1 MILAIKI
8 SSDCYMCRVT
18 GITRV
23 YTNPSDMKPSIYTIL
38 PGEMFVSDKQAD
50 IGSSVLF
57 QISSPV
63 SEDRVLS
70 IPYDT
75 WVSSAYLDY
84 VPIEVV
90 EDEYTELPSPKECH
104 EYFVVK
110 VNYNTFYENSQ
121 TSEGYSWPL
130 TLGSVIEVDRYI
142 ENKTDTVSNIRYRIK
157 SINGSIEA
165 KEVGMWILGNPT
177 FYKNGTKYQN
187 HEKNTLE
194 SIAEENVPEG
204 AKTRRFGVMRA
215 AASTSTTKAATNA
228 KDAVMYVGQ
237 QETQSSPFDS
247 DLKVDAGVDLVN
259 QATKAASEQSSK
271 TQSKAEIA
279 SAGASETSTNTDDS
293 NTDVSNWSRPQED
306 LDEYAKISYTEVS
319 DYQEL
324 YKKYNLTY
332 MGENLMSI
340 PIGRMIFVH
349 GMPFQYTYLTDRRL
363 NNNTIYT
370 KEPTADKVKSG
381 EYDLY
386 GRMFAGDIAANMPIC
401 SITPGTPVFLTN
413 IKQSLFGVDS
423 NASNKEKGGWLP
435 LLSGIT
441 DFNVGDAIKSIID
454 QNDDKAYQ
462 YYSMEINT
470 TEYFNFVNALC
481 QTTARFMGLSNVK
494 YRNKACTSF
503 NWSSYNTA
511 AEQDYSMF
519 EEILG
524 INDGVAF
531 AFDPMSSISDTM
543 NNSTK
548 DSDLAGMINGISEK
562 ARELEFML
570 GTGGINLDIVN
581 SSEYEAA
588 IASVSDGVL
597 SGIRNP
603 LSVISTFISNATH
616 GMNVRFPEMWS
627 DSSINRAYDL
637 DMKFIT
643 PYATQFCKWRY
654 VIVPFLHLFCLAAP
668 QSKDTIM
675 NYSRPFLIKAYSR
688 GYFNVEMG
696 LIDTI
701 QWKRYGEGDMI
712 SEDGIPTEID
722 VSISFHDLYQQLAI
736 SLFNGSDGSENDIT
750 INLQRIAVFF
760 NNSGLMDMLGS
771 LSGVNTNRFNLGEK
785 LSLFASTAVGAFS
798 AHGSNVLSHIS
809 NRVRNSSL
817 VKFLYGV

>member
-8 SSDCYMCRVT
+8 TSDCYMCRVT

-23 YTNPSDMKPSIYTIL
+23 YTNPSDMKPSNHTIL

-84 VPIEVV
+84 APIEVI
-90 EDEYTELPSPKECH
+90 EDEYTELPSPQECH

-130 TLGSVIEVDRYI
+130 TLGSIIEVDRYI
-142 ENKTDTVSNIRYRIK
+142 ENKSDTISNIRYHIK
-157 SINGSIEA
+157 SIDGSTDA

-177 FYKNGTKYQN
+177 FYRNETKYQD

-194 SIAEENVPEG
+194 LIKEKDVPERVKF
-204 AKTRRFGVMRA
+204 KTSNLNQSR
-215 AASTSTTKAATNA
+215 S
-228 KDAVMYVGQ
+228 VGSSSRKSDITQ
-237 QETQSSPFDS
+237 SPLYTGNRETQSSQFSSSLVD
-247 DLKVDAGVDLVN
+247 DLGTPVVKKVAES
-259 QATKAASEQSSK
+259 AAAQSAK
-271 TQSKAEIA
+271 TQSKEDIN
-279 SAGASETSTNTDDS
+279 SAGAAETSTDTDDS
-293 NTDVSNWSRPQED
+293 NSDVSNWSRPQED
-306 LDEYAKISYTEVS
+306 LDEYAKITYSEVS
-319 DYQEL
+319 DYREL

-370 KEPTADKVKSG
+370 KEPTSYKVKSG

-423 NASNKEKGGWLP
+423 NASNKERGGWLP
-435 LLSGIT
+435 LLSGVT
-441 DFNVGDAIKSIID
+441 DFNIGDAIKSIID

-481 QTTARFMGLSNVK
+481 QTTARFMGLSDVK
-494 YRNKACTSF
+494 YRNKSCTSF
-503 NWSSYNTA
+503 NWSTYNTA

-570 GTGGINLDIVN
+570 GTGGISLDIVN
-581 SSEYEAA
+581 SSDYEAA
-588 IASVSDGVL
+588 LASVSDGVL

-603 LSVISTFISNATH
+603 LSVIGTFISNATH

-627 DSSINRAYDL
+627 DSSISRSYDL

-736 SLFNGSDGSENDIT
+736 SLFNGSEGSEHDIT
-750 INLQRIAVFF
+750 MNYQRIAVFF

-798 AHGSNVLSHIS
+798 AQGANVLSHIS
-809 NRVRNSSL
+809 NRVRNSS
-817 VKFLYGV
+817 VSKFLYGL

>member
-8 SSDCYMCRVT
+8 TSNCYMCRVT

-23 YTNPSDMKPSIYTIL
+23 YTNPSDMKPSTHTIL
-38 PGEMFVSDKQAD
+38 PGEMFISNQQAD
-50 IGSSVLF
+50 IGSSTLF

-63 SEDRVLS
+63 SQERMLT

-75 WVSSAYLDY
+75 WIPSTYLDY
-84 VPIEVV
+84 APIEVV
-90 EDEYTELPSPKECH
+90 EEDYEELPSPKECH

-110 VNYNTFYENSQ
+110 INYNTFYEHSQ
-121 TSEGYSWPL
+121 SSEGYSWPVKVG
-130 TLGSVIEVDRYI
+130 TVIEVDRSI
-142 ENKTDTVSNIRYRIK
+142 EIKNDNVVNMRYRVKSVDGSTDT
-157 SINGSIEA
+157 

-177 FYKNGTKYQN
+177 FYQNDTKYQD
-187 HEKNTLE
+187 HTKNTLE
-194 SIAEENVPEG
+194 SIQEEDVPERVKFRSTVRRSSPARSG
-204 AKTRRFGVMRA
+204 GNPEDSIIYTGEKKTQTSPFGS
-215 AASTSTTKAATNA
+215 STAVDVGQNLVKQSVENA
-228 KDAVMYVGQ
+228 KNLSNKSKTDK
-237 QETQSSPFDS
+237 
-247 DLKVDAGVDLVN
+247 DLKDSGN
-259 QATKAASEQSSK
+259 
-271 TQSKAEIA
+271 
-279 SAGASETSTNTDDS
+279 TSGTDTDDA
-293 NTDVSNWSRPQED
+293 NTDVSTWERPQED
-306 LDEYAKISYTEVS
+306 LDEYAKITYTEVS
-319 DYQEL
+319 DYVGL
-324 YKKYNLTY
+324 YKKYNMTY
-332 MGENLMSI
+332 LGESLMSI

-363 NNNTIYT
+363 NNNTAYS
-370 KEPTADKVKSG
+370 KEPTGNFIKSG
-381 EYDLY
+381 NLDMY
-386 GRMFAGDIAANMPIC
+386 GRMFAGDIAANTPIC
-401 SITPGTPVFLTN
+401 SIVPGTPVFLTN

-423 NASNKEKGGWLP
+423 NASNKERGGWLP
-435 LLSGIT
+435 VLSQVT
-441 DFNVGDAIKSIID
+441 DFNIGDAIKSIID

-462 YYSMEINT
+462 YYSMEVNT

-481 QTTARFMGLSNVK
+481 QTTARFMGLGNIA
-494 YRNKACTSF
+494 YRNRSCTAF
-503 NWSSYNTA
+503 DWSNYNQA

-519 EEILG
+519 EEIAG
-524 INDGVAF
+524 MNNSISF
-531 AFDPMSSISDTM
+531 AFDPMSSISDTL

-548 DSDLAGMINGISEK
+548 DSDLAGMLNGISEK

-581 SSEYEAA
+581 SSDYEAA
-588 IASVSDGVL
+588 LASVSDGIL
-597 SGIRNP
+597 SGVRNP
-603 LSVISTFISNATH
+603 LSVISSFISNTTH

-627 DSSINRAYDL
+627 DSSLSRSYDI

-643 PYATQFCKWRY
+643 PYATQFCKWKY

-696 LIDTI
+696 LIDSI

-736 SLFNGSDGSENDIT
+736 SLFHGAEGSEKDIT
-750 INLQRIAVFF
+750 VNMQRIAVFF

-785 LSLFASTAVGAFS
+785 LSLFASTAIGAFS
-798 AHGSNVLSHIS
+798 ATGSNVLSHIS
-809 NRVRNSSL
+809 DRVRNSSMM
-817 VKFLYGV
+817 KFIYGL

>member
-8 SSDCYMCRVT
+8 TSNCYMCRVT

-23 YTNPSDMKPSIYTIL
+23 YTNPSDMKPSTHTIL
-38 PGEMFVSDKQAD
+38 PGEMFISNQQAN
-50 IGSSVLF
+50 IGSSTLF

-63 SEDRVLS
+63 SQERMLS

-75 WVSSAYLDY
+75 WIPSTYLDY
-84 VPIEVV
+84 APIEVV
-90 EDEYTELPSPKECH
+90 EEDYEELPSPKECH

-110 VNYNTFYENSQ
+110 INYNTFYEHSQ
-121 TSEGYSWPL
+121 SSEGYSWPVKVG
-130 TLGSVIEVDRYI
+130 TVIEVDRSI
-142 ENKTDTVSNIRYRIK
+142 EIKNDNVINMRYRVK
-157 SINGSIEA
+157 SVDGSTDS

-177 FYKNGTKYQN
+177 FYQNDTKYQD
-187 HEKNTLE
+187 HTKNTLE
-194 SIAEENVPEG
+194 AIQEEDVPERVKFRSAVRRSSPARSG
-204 AKTRRFGVMRA
+204 GNPEDSIIYIGEKKTQTSGFGV
-215 AASTSTTKAATNA
+215 STAVDVGQNLVKQAGENA
-228 KDAVMYVGQ
+228 KNISNKTKTDK
-237 QETQSSPFDS
+237 
-247 DLKVDAGVDLVN
+247 DLKDSGN
-259 QATKAASEQSSK
+259 
-271 TQSKAEIA
+271 
-279 SAGASETSTNTDDS
+279 TSGTDTDDA
-293 NTDVSNWSRPQED
+293 NTDVSTWERPQED
-306 LDEYAKISYTEVS
+306 LDEYAKITYTEMS
-319 DYQEL
+319 DYVGL
-324 YKKYNLTY
+324 YKKYNMTY
-332 MGENLMSI
+332 LGESLMSI

-363 NNNTIYT
+363 NNNTAYS
-370 KEPTADKVKSG
+370 KEPTGNFIKSG
-381 EYDLY
+381 NLDMY
-386 GRMFAGDIAANMPIC
+386 GRMFAGDIAANTPIC
-401 SITPGTPVFLTN
+401 SIVPGTPVFLTN

-423 NASNKEKGGWLP
+423 NASNKERGGWLP
-435 LLSGIT
+435 VLSQVT
-441 DFNVGDAIKSIID
+441 DFNIGDAIKSIID

-462 YYSMEINT
+462 YYSMEVNT

-481 QTTARFMGLSNVK
+481 QTTARFMGLGNIA
-494 YRNKACTSF
+494 YRNRSCTAF
-503 NWSSYNTA
+503 DWSNYNQA

-519 EEILG
+519 EEIAGMNNG
-524 INDGVAF
+524 ISF
-531 AFDPMSSISDTM
+531 AFDPMSSISDTL

-548 DSDLAGMINGISEK
+548 DSDLAGMLNGISEK

-570 GTGGINLDIVN
+570 GTGGISLDIVN
-581 SSEYEAA
+581 SSDYEAA
-588 IASVSDGVL
+588 LASVTDGVL

-603 LSVISTFISNATH
+603 LSVISSFISNTTH

-627 DSSINRAYDL
+627 DSSLSRSYDI

-696 LIDTI
+696 LIDSI

-712 SEDGIPTEID
+712 SEDGVPTEID

-736 SLFNGSDGSENDIT
+736 SLFHGAEGSEKDIT
-750 INLQRIAVFF
+750 VNMQRIAVFF

-785 LSLFASTAVGAFS
+785 LSLFASTAIGAFS
-798 AHGSNVLSHIS
+798 ATGSNVLSHIS
-809 NRVRNSSL
+809 DRVRNSSL
-817 VKFLYGV
+817 MKFIYGL

>member
-8 SSDCYMCRVT
+8 TSNCYMCRVT

-23 YTNPSDMKPSIYTIL
+23 YTNPSDMKPSTHTIL
-38 PGEMFVSDKQAD
+38 PGEMFISNQQAN
-50 IGSSVLF
+50 IGSSTLF

-63 SEDRVLS
+63 SQERMLS

-75 WVSSAYLDY
+75 WVPSTYLDY
-84 VPIEVV
+84 APIEVV
-90 EDEYTELPSPKECH
+90 EEDYEELPSPKECH

-110 VNYNTFYENSQ
+110 INYNTFYEHSQ
-121 TSEGYSWPL
+121 SSEGYSWPVKVG
-130 TLGSVIEVDRYI
+130 TVIEVDRFI
-142 ENKTDTVSNIRYRIK
+142 EIKNDNVVNIRYRVK
-157 SINGSIEA
+157 SVDGSTDA

-177 FYKNGTKYQN
+177 FYQNDTKYQD
-187 HEKNTLE
+187 HTKNTLE
-194 SIAEENVPEG
+194 SIQEEDVPERVKFRS
-204 AKTRRFGVMRA
+204 AVRRSSPAR
-215 AASTSTTKAATNA
+215 ASTNSIQ
-228 KDAVMYVGQ
+228 DAVMYVGEQ
-237 QETQSSPFDS
+237 KTQTSAFGASTVIDIGTS
-247 DLKVDAGVDLVN
+247 VVKQASENAKNISNKSKTDNDLKDSGN
-259 QATKAASEQSSK
+259 TSS
-271 TQSKAEIA
+271 TD
-279 SAGASETSTNTDDS
+279 TDDA
-293 NTDVSNWSRPQED
+293 NTDVSEWSRPQED
-306 LDEYAKISYTEVS
+306 LDEYAKITYTEMS
-319 DYQEL
+319 DYVGL
-324 YKKYNLTY
+324 YKKYNMTY
-332 MGENLMSI
+332 LGENLMSI

-363 NNNTIYT
+363 NNNTTYS
-370 KEPTADKVKSG
+370 KEPTGNFIKSG
-381 EYDLY
+381 NLDMY
-386 GRMFAGDIAANMPIC
+386 GRMFAGDIAANTPIC
-401 SITPGTPVFLTN
+401 SIVPGTPVFLTN
-413 IKQSLFGVDS
+413 IKQSLFGADS

-435 LLSGIT
+435 VLSQIT
-441 DFNVGDAIKSIID
+441 DFNIGDAIKSIID

-462 YYSMEINT
+462 YYSMEVNT

-481 QTTARFMGLSNVK
+481 QTTARFMGLGNIA
-494 YRNKACTSF
+494 YRNRSCTAF
-503 NWSSYNTA
+503 DWSEYNQA

-519 EEILG
+519 EEIAGMNNG
-524 INDGVAF
+524 ISF

-548 DSDLAGMINGISEK
+548 DSDLAGMLNGISEK

-570 GTGGINLDIVN
+570 GTGGISLDIVN
-581 SSEYEAA
+581 SSDYEAA
-588 IASVSDGVL
+588 LASVTDGVL

-603 LSVISTFISNATH
+603 MSVISSFISNTTH

-627 DSSINRAYDL
+627 DSSLSRSYDI

-696 LIDTI
+696 LIDSI

-736 SLFNGSDGSENDIT
+736 SLFHGAEGSEKDIT
-750 INLQRIAVFF
+750 VNMQRIAVFF

-785 LSLFASTAVGAFS
+785 LSLFASTAIGAFS
-798 AHGSNVLSHIS
+798 ATGSNVLSHIS
-809 NRVRNSSL
+809 DRVRNSS
-817 VKFLYGV
+817 VMKFIYGL

>member
-8 SSDCYMCRVT
+8 TSDCYMCRVT

-23 YTNPSDMKPSIYTIL
+23 YTNPSDMKPSNHTIL

-84 VPIEVV
+84 APIEVI

-130 TLGSVIEVDRYI
+130 TLGSIIEVDRYI
-142 ENKTDTVSNIRYRIK
+142 ENKSDTISNIRYHIK
-157 SINGSIEA
+157 SIDGSIDA

-177 FYKNGTKYQN
+177 FYRNETKYQD

-194 SIAEENVPEG
+194 LIKEKDVPERVKF
-204 AKTRRFGVMRA
+204 KTSNLNQSR
-215 AASTSTTKAATNA
+215 S
-228 KDAVMYVGQ
+228 VGSSSRKSDITQ
-237 QETQSSPFDS
+237 SPLYTGNRETQSSQFSSSLVD
-247 DLKVDAGVDLVN
+247 DLGTPVVKKVAES
-259 QATKAASEQSSK
+259 AAAQSAK
-271 TQSKAEIA
+271 TQSKEDIN
-279 SAGASETSTNTDDS
+279 SAGAAETSTDTDDS
-293 NTDVSNWSRPQED
+293 NSDVSNWSRPQED
-306 LDEYAKISYTEVS
+306 LDEYAKITYSEVS
-319 DYQEL
+319 DYREL

-370 KEPTADKVKSG
+370 KEPTSYKVKSG

-423 NASNKEKGGWLP
+423 NASNKERGGWLP
-435 LLSGIT
+435 LLSGVT
-441 DFNVGDAIKSIID
+441 DFNIGDAIKSIID
-454 QNDDKAYQ
+454 QNDDKVYQ

-481 QTTARFMGLSNVK
+481 QTTARFMGLSKVK

-503 NWSSYNTA
+503 NWSTYNTA

-570 GTGGINLDIVN
+570 GTGGISLDIVN
-581 SSEYEAA
+581 SSDYEAA
-588 IASVSDGVL
+588 LASVSDGVL

-603 LSVISTFISNATH
+603 LSVIGTFISNATH

-627 DSSINRAYDL
+627 DSSISRSYDL

-736 SLFNGSDGSENDIT
+736 SLFNGSEGSEHDIT
-750 INLQRIAVFF
+750 MNYQRIAVFF

-798 AHGSNVLSHIS
+798 AQGANVLSHIS
-809 NRVRNSSL
+809 NRVRNSS
-817 VKFLYGV
+817 VSKFLYGL

>member
-8 SSDCYMCRVT
+8 TSNCYMCRVT

-23 YTNPSDMKPSIYTIL
+23 YTNPSDMKPSTHTIL
-38 PGEMFVSDKQAD
+38 PGEMFISNQQAD
-50 IGSSVLF
+50 IGSSTLY

-63 SEDRVLS
+63 SQDRMLS

-75 WVSSAYLDY
+75 WIPSTYLDY
-84 VPIEVV
+84 APIEVV
-90 EDEYTELPSPKECH
+90 EEDYEELPSPKECH

-110 VNYNTFYENSQ
+110 INYNTFYEHSQ
-121 TSEGYSWPL
+121 SSEGYSWPVKVG
-130 TLGSVIEVDRYI
+130 TVIEVDRSI
-142 ENKTDTVSNIRYRIK
+142 EIKNDNVVNMRYRVK
-157 SINGSIEA
+157 SVDGSTGR

-177 FYKNGTKYQN
+177 FYQNDTKYQD
-187 HEKNTLE
+187 HTKNTLE
-194 SIAEENVPEG
+194 SIQEEDVPERVKFRSTVRRSSPARSG
-204 AKTRRFGVMRA
+204 GNPEDSIIYTGEKKTQTSPFGS
-215 AASTSTTKAATNA
+215 STAVDVGQNLVEQSVENA
-228 KDAVMYVGQ
+228 KNLSNKSKTDK
-237 QETQSSPFDS
+237 
-247 DLKVDAGVDLVN
+247 DLKDSGN
-259 QATKAASEQSSK
+259 
-271 TQSKAEIA
+271 
-279 SAGASETSTNTDDS
+279 TSGTDTDDA
-293 NTDVSNWSRPQED
+293 NTDVSTWERPQED
-306 LDEYAKISYTEVS
+306 LDEYAKITYTEMS
-319 DYQEL
+319 DYVGL
-324 YKKYNLTY
+324 YKKYNMTY
-332 MGENLMSI
+332 LGENLMSI

-363 NNNTIYT
+363 NNNTVYS
-370 KEPTADKVKSG
+370 KEPTGNFIKSG
-381 EYDLY
+381 NLDMY
-386 GRMFAGDIAANMPIC
+386 GRMFAGDIAANTPIC
-401 SITPGTPVFLTN
+401 SIVPGTPVFLTN

-423 NASNKEKGGWLP
+423 NASNKERGGWLP
-435 LLSGIT
+435 VLSQVT
-441 DFNVGDAIKSIID
+441 DFNIGDAIKSIID

-462 YYSMEINT
+462 YYSMEVNT

-481 QTTARFMGLSNVK
+481 QTTARFMGLGNIA
-494 YRNKACTSF
+494 YRNRSCTAF
-503 NWSSYNTA
+503 DWSNYNQA

-519 EEILG
+519 EEIAGMNNG
-524 INDGVAF
+524 ISF
-531 AFDPMSSISDTM
+531 AFDPMSSISDTL

-548 DSDLAGMINGISEK
+548 DSDLAGMLNGISEK

-570 GTGGINLDIVN
+570 GTGRINLDIVN
-581 SSEYEAA
+581 SSDYEAA
-588 IASVSDGVL
+588 LASVSDGIL
-597 SGIRNP
+597 SGVRNP
-603 LSVISTFISNATH
+603 LSVISSFISNTTH

-627 DSSINRAYDL
+627 DSSLSRSYDI

-696 LIDTI
+696 LIDSI

-736 SLFNGSDGSENDIT
+736 SLFHGAEGSEKDIAV
-750 INLQRIAVFF
+750 NMQRIAVFF

-785 LSLFASTAVGAFS
+785 LSLFASTAIGAFS
-798 AHGSNVLSHIS
+798 ATGSNVLSHIS
-809 NRVRNSSL
+809 DRVRNSSMM
-817 VKFLYGV
+817 KFIYGL

>member
-8 SSDCYMCRVT
+8 TSNCYMCRVT

-23 YTNPSDMKPSIYTIL
+23 YTNPSDMKPSIHTIL
-38 PGEMFVSDKQAD
+38 PGEMFISNQQAD
-50 IGSSVLF
+50 IGSSTLF

-63 SEDRVLS
+63 SQERMLS

-75 WVSSAYLDY
+75 WIPSTYLDY
-84 VPIEVV
+84 APIEVV
-90 EDEYTELPSPKECH
+90 EEDYEELPSPKECH

-110 VNYNTFYENSQ
+110 INYNTFYEHSQ
-121 TSEGYSWPL
+121 SPEGYSWPVKVG
-130 TLGSVIEVDRYI
+130 TVIEVDRSI
-142 ENKTDTVSNIRYRIK
+142 EIKNDNVANMRYRVKSVDGSTDT
-157 SINGSIEA
+157 

-177 FYKNGTKYQN
+177 FYQNDTKYQD
-187 HEKNTLE
+187 HAKNTLE
-194 SIAEENVPEG
+194 AIQEEDVPERVRFRSTVRRNSPARSG
-204 AKTRRFGVMRA
+204 GNPENSIIYTGEKKTQ
-215 AASTSTTKAATNA
+215 T
-228 KDAVMYVGQ
+228 
-237 QETQSSPFDS
+237 SPFGS
-247 DLKVDAGVDLVN
+247 STAVDVGKNVVN
-259 QATKAASEQSSK
+259 QAAENAKNISNKSK
-271 TQSKAEIA
+271 TDKDLKDS
-279 SAGASETSTNTDDS
+279 GNTSGTDTDDA
-293 NTDVSNWSRPQED
+293 NTDVSTWERPQED
-306 LDEYAKISYTEVS
+306 LDEYAKITYTEMS
-319 DYQEL
+319 DYVGL
-324 YKKYNLTY
+324 YKKYNMTY
-332 MGENLMSI
+332 LGENLMSI

-363 NNNTIYT
+363 NNNTAYS
-370 KEPTADKVKSG
+370 KEPSGNFIKSG
-381 EYDLY
+381 NLDMY
-386 GRMFAGDIAANMPIC
+386 GRMFAGDIAANTPIC
-401 SITPGTPVFLTN
+401 SIVPGTPVFLTN

-423 NASNKEKGGWLP
+423 NASNKERGGWLP
-435 LLSGIT
+435 VLSQVT
-441 DFNVGDAIKSIID
+441 DFNIGDAIKSIID

-462 YYSMEINT
+462 YYSMEVNT

-481 QTTARFMGLSNVK
+481 QTTARFMGLGNIA
-494 YRNKACTSF
+494 YRNRSCTAF
-503 NWSSYNTA
+503 DWSNYNQA

-519 EEILG
+519 EEVAGMNNG
-524 INDGVAF
+524 ISF
-531 AFDPMSSISDTM
+531 AFDPMSSISDTL

-548 DSDLAGMINGISEK
+548 DSDLAGMLNGISEK

-570 GTGGINLDIVN
+570 GTGGISLDIVN
-581 SSEYEAA
+581 SSDYEAA
-588 IASVSDGVL
+588 LASVSDGVL

-603 LSVISTFISNATH
+603 LSVISSFISNTTH

-627 DSSINRAYDL
+627 DSSLSRSYDI

-696 LIDTI
+696 LIDSI

-712 SEDGIPTEID
+712 SEDGVPTEID

-736 SLFNGSDGSENDIT
+736 SLFHGAEGSEKDIT
-750 INLQRIAVFF
+750 VNMQRIAVFF

-785 LSLFASTAVGAFS
+785 LSLFASTAIGAFS
-798 AHGSNVLSHIS
+798 ATGSNVLSHIS
-809 NRVRNSSL
+809 DRVRNSSL
-817 VKFLYGV
+817 MKFIYGL